1 MTRRIIHG
9 IACLSLVAA
18 CGESSHTPAA
28 PPTSPSSSRSRS
40 ASRPAAATL
49 VSVAISGPSVVQP
62 GTTTQFAATATFNDN
77 TTSDVTTAAVWRAS
91 PASVFAVTT
100 PGLVTAMAA
109 GEGTVG
115 LSYQTR
121 GASLNVVSLPANTGI
136 LGGHVTQ
143 SGFPVPGAAIDV
155 VGGPFAGKTATCD
168 ASGFYRL
175 YGVAGT
181 LQIRAS
187 KDGYVAVTKPVTV
200 TAFATPRHDQ
210 VLDFE
215 IMSVNQPPALAGSY
229 RATLRASAVCSG
241 KLPSDVMVRNYTATA
256 AQDGVRLTVT
266 LAGAVFGTNYRG
278 APVNSFVGRVQSDSI
293 AFNMGTVGSYYYYY
307 YYYYSTPAILER
319 LAHPQ
324 IGPWGFSQNDYL
336 AVTGTATASIA
347 QSTLRA
353 ALVGNLSIQTPIG
366 TGTNYKTVG
375 SCFASDHQLILVRQ

>member
-1 MTRRIIHG
+1 MTRRIIRG
-9 IACLSLVAA
+9 VACLSLVAA
-18 CGESSHTPAA
+18 CGDSSHTPAA

-40 ASRPAAATL
+40 ASRAATATL

-62 GTTTQFAATATFNDN
+62 GTTTQFGATATFSDN
-77 TTSDVTTAAVWRAS
+77 TTSDVTAAAVWRAS

-100 PGLVTAMAA
+100 PGLVTAAA
-109 GEGTVG
+109 VGEGTVG

-143 SGFPVPGAAIDV
+143 SGFPVPGATIEV

-168 ASGFYRL
+168 SSGFYRL
-175 YGVAGT
+175 YGVAGN

-187 KDGYVAVTKPVTV
+187 RDGYVAVTKPVTV
-200 TAFATPRHDQ
+200 TAFATPRRDQ

-215 IMSVNQPPALAGSY
+215 IMSVNQPAALAGSY

-241 KLPSDVMVRNYTATA
+241 TLPSDAMVRNYTATA

-266 LAGAVFGTNYRG
+266 LGGAVFGSDYRG

-307 YYYYSTPAILER
+307 YYFSTPGIIER
-319 LAHPQ
+319 LARPQ

-336 AVTGTATASIA
+336 AVTGTATALIA

-353 ALVGNLSIQTPIG
+353 TLTGNLSIQTLIG
-366 TGTNYKTVG
+366 TGTNYKTLG